1 VNEQVCLGTIQGVV
15 MRRLAGIGVLIM
27 LVAVPVIAQAMH
39 PLITDDTGTQGKG
52 AVLVESSI
60 NYLKDNELRS
70 TVVPL
75 GLTAGI
81 SETMDVGV
89 ELPYLL
95 LRPSAVTGQPER
107 GFSDVIFKFK
117 HRFYEQEKK
126 DGEHGQP
133 ERSLAYQVAFNQPS
147 GSEEKGLGAGIARW
161 SARLISTTEWESVEI
176 NADLGY
182 ESSGKALRRGNFT
195 FDHAVALSIAA
206 KYERTKP
213 WEPVVEMA
221 VIRVKETDVYSRIA
235 NALVGM
241 IYEPSEHFYVDAG
254 VRVGLNA
261 NSEDYGLLAGFG
273 YKF

>member
-1 VNEQVCLGTIQGVV
+1 MAL
-15 MRRLAGIGVLIM
+15 MRTVWKFALCMFL
-27 LVAVPVIAQAMH
+27 LVPGMGWAMH

-52 AVLVESSI
+52 AVLVESNV
-60 NYLKDNELRS
+60 NYMKDNEFRS
-70 TVVPL
+70 TVVPIA
-75 GLTAGI
+75 LTAGI
-81 SETMDVGV
+81 NETMDVGV
-89 ELPYLL
+89 EFPYLL
-95 LRPSAVTGQPER
+95 LRPSAATGQPES

-126 DGEHGQP
+126 DGEHDQT
-133 ERSLAYQVAFNQPS
+133 ERSLAYQIAFIQPN
-147 GSEEKGLGAGIARW
+147 GREDLGLGSGTARL
-161 SARLISTTEWESVEI
+161 SARLLGTTEWESTEI
-176 NADLGY
+176 SANLGY

-213 WEPVVEMA
+213 WEPVVELA

-254 VRVGLNA
+254 VRVGLNS